1 MFFFFLCLPISV
13 TVISIGCEYLLGQ
26 HASQSGH
33 LLIVTW
39 TQRFRVWEDTA
50 NILLLSVVMC
60 FWPQHRQADW
70 GRCLN
75 LCHGHNIPRDSSC
88 TKQGHLIHIARWW
101 KQDSISKILRYNLM
115 CSSLR
120 EEIGPVPDPFLSIAL
135 QFSVGECR
143 RVSIQP
149 SSLFWPSIE
158 RKRADTVF
166 LSNLRLFSTLFSL
179 KGFMFLLKPSLDFI
193 FLY

>member
-1 MFFFFLCLPISV
+1 MSVCWIS
-13 TVISIGCEYLLGQ
+13 THPKGGISWLLLE
-26 HASQSGH
+26 HRE
-33 LLIVTW
+33 L
-39 TQRFRVWEDTA
+39 VWVWDDTA

-60 FWPQHRQADW
+60 FWPQHWQADW
-70 GRCLN
+70 GCCLH
-75 LCHGHNIPRDSSC
+75 LCHRHYIPHDSSC

-101 KQDSISKILRYNLM
+101 NQDSISKILRYNLM

-143 RVSIQP
+143 LVSIQP
-149 SSLFWPSIE
+149 FSLLWPSIE

-166 LSNLRLFSTLFSL
+166 LSNLRLFFHFVFF
-179 KGFMFLLKPSLDFI
+179 KGFHVSTQTESRLSFLILA
-193 FLY
+193 FLYVLSYEEK